1 MVPRPILRSS
11 RPKLTR
17 WTIAM
22 RRCLSTTV
30 LLTLATVLSGCN
42 LVVLDPKGPIGI
54 SERSIIYLATALM
67 LIIVIPVIAMIF
79 AFAWQYR
86 ASNTRATYTPNW
98 DTSHK
103 IAVVVALVTC
113 SIVLWLAILTW
124 RTSHTLDPYRP
135 LASATRPITIDVV
148 ALDWKWLFIYPELN
162 IASVNE
168 VAFPANVPVN
178 FRITASSVMNSF
190 FIPQLGGQIY
200 AMPGMQTKLSLI
212 AGEAGSYD
220 GMSANYSGAGF
231 SDMKFKAVAT
241 SVQGFQDW
249 VAKAASSSDH
259 LSGDAYKALARP
271 SEKSPVA
278 YFSSV
283 DPGIYPA
290 LLRMAENKAFPI
302 CSARKD

>member
-11 RPKLTR
+11 HRKLTR

-22 RRCLSTTV
+22 RRYLSTTV

-231 SDMKFKAVAT
+231 SDMKFKAVAM